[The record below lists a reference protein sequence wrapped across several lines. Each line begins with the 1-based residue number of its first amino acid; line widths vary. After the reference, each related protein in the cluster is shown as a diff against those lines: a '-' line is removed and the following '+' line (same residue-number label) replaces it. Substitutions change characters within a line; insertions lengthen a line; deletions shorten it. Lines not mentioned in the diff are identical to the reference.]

1 MSDVNPQACVSHPLT
16 LAIMQPSVMVRAHGV
31 RVMTSTNLQRLQNL
45 AMSKASQGIGDWNYK
60 SQQDLLKAKY
70 PNMDPNFS
78 LGDGPQTP
86 QAAIPTGVFPSPEAS
101 PLPSPHPREIPLS
114 TVSCISNPDFGD
126 AADSQKLAASWVT
139 NQHYGDAVDQV
150 GTLHAALTRPVGT
163 CRAAASCAQG
173 RTFPGCILLQG
184 QKHAQHLACLEAT
197 ATAQTMAVMQQS
209 FPSSDRVVTIF
220 WPLTIPVHG
229 KAWLPA

>member
-1 MSDVNPQACVSHPLT
+1 
-16 LAIMQPSVMVRAHGV
+16 MQPSVMVCAHGV
-31 RVMTSTNLQRLQNL
+31 RVMTSTNLQRLQNP

-114 TVSCISNPDFGD
+114 TVSCISNPVFGD
-126 AADSQKLAASWVT
+126 AAFSQKLAASWLT

-150 GTLHAALTRPVGT
+150 GTLHAALTRPVST
-163 CRAAASCAQG
+163 CRAAANVGHKVAPSLAASC
-173 RTFPGCILLQG
+173 F
-184 QKHAQHLACLEAT
+184 
-197 ATAQTMAVMQQS
+197 
-209 FPSSDRVVTIF
+209 RVKSMLSI
-220 WPLTIPVHG
+220 
-229 KAWLPA
+229 LPAWKPQLQHRPWPPCVW